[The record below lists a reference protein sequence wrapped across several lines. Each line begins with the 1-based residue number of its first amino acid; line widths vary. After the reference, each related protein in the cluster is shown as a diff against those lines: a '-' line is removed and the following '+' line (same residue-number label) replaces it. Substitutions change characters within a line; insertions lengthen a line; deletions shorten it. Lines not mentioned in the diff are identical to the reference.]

1 MGWVEE
7 LRQAFGR
14 LQAGGPAQVSFAA
27 RPDVVG
33 ELGREFNALA
43 TELAETG
50 DVSYTREQA
59 HRLRNRLAGILAVL
73 HVQSEVGALAA
84 EEQSAL
90 RELLSEAKSLEARF
104 RQP

>member
-14 LQAGGPAQVSFAA
+14 LRTGGPAQVSFAA
-27 RPDVVG
+27 RSDVVG

-43 TELAETG
+43 SELADSGE
-50 DVSYTREQA
+50 DRYTREQA

-73 HVQSEVGALAA
+73 HVQSEAGELAA

-90 RELLSEAKSLEARF
+90 KELLSEAKSLEARL
-104 RQP
+104 RQG

>member
-27 RPDVVG
+27 RSDVVG

-43 TELAETG
+43 TELAETEG
-50 DVSYTREQA
+50 DTYTREQA
-59 HRLRNRLAGILAVL
+59 HRLRNRLAGILAVVQ
-73 HVQSEVGALAA
+73 VQSEVGALAA
-84 EEQSAL
+84 EEQRL
-90 RELLSEAKSLEARF
+90 LEELLAEAQSLDARL
-104 RQP
+104 RRG

>member
-27 RPDVVG
+27 RSDVVG

-50 DVSYTREQA
+50 DDRYTREQA

-73 HVQSEVGALAA
+73 HVQSEVGALTT
-84 EEQSAL
+84 EEQRL
-90 RELLSEAKSLEARF
+90 LQELLAEARF
-104 RQP
+104 LDARLCRG

>member
-27 RPDVVG
+27 RSDVVG

-43 TELAETG
+43 TELAETEG
-50 DVSYTREQA
+50 GKYTREQA
-59 HRLRNRLAGILAVL
+59 HRLRNRLAGILAVVQ
-73 HVQSEVGALAA
+73 VQSEVGALAA
-84 EEQSAL
+84 EEQRL
-90 RELLSEAKSLEARF
+90 LEELLAEAQSLDARL
-104 RQP
+104 RRG